1 MAGDKLSETLK
12 QLEQLKQKRNESLR
26 KAEIDPFKAANELG
40 IDITNLNPD
49 ELIELKAMA
58 ENLKDVAENFSNQ
71 IVNPDNQKSK
81 GVENISNKIK
91 SQDFATNKDKEVV
104 NKLMGDYINDE
115 QTKIAQGCF
124 HYDQQSCKGG
134 IIDAH
139 SLQKKGPLLRISELQ
154 NNQNLVVHFKRE
166 VGKKWH
172 AEPIAIKDASTFRG
186 FCHHHD
192 DIFSIIEQQSY
203 TGSDQQNFLHS
214 YRSFAYSYHNKRENY
229 AYLKNI
235 VDGVGGLENMLESC
249 VEALRSFGISKDNIP
264 ELTKKTEINAEQEE
278 ILKAERF
285 ETYKERLNNSL
296 SNNKYDDLEYF
307 TYELNHICPLICAS
321 WIKVHLEI
329 PGGFIIDCKGQIYNG
344 YPLLLTIFHTDQN
357 TSIVL
362 LARFKSDSI
371 TEQIFNQLRKLS
383 TEELEIKLTSL
394 LFEQVENFY
403 LAPAFWNYLPL
414 SEKEKIEN
422 DINEEK
428 QSFPNQSTFKA
439 SINIFDGMH
448 KITVTQS

>member
-1 MAGDKLSETLK
+1 MASDKLSETLK
-12 QLEQLKQKRNESLR
+12 QIEQLKQKRNESLLSA
-26 KAEIDPFKAANELG
+26 KIDPFKAASELG
-40 IDITNLNPD
+40 IDITNLNLD

-81 GVENISNKIK
+81 GVENISKKIK
-91 SQDFATNKDKEVV
+91 NQGFATDKDKEVV
-104 NKLMGDYINDE
+104 NKLMGNYINDE

-154 NNQNLVVHFKRE
+154 NNQNLVIHFKRE

-192 DIFSIIEQQSY
+192 DTFSIIEQQSY

-235 VDGVGGLENMLESC
+235 VNGVGGLENMLESC
-249 VEALRSFGISKDNIP
+249 VEALRSSGISEDNIP

-394 LFEQVENFY
+394 IFEQVENFY
-403 LAPAFWNYLPL
+403 LAPAFWNYLPQ

>member
-1 MAGDKLSETLK
+1 MASDKLSETLK
-12 QLEQLKQKRNESLR
+12 QIEQLKQKRNESLLSA
-26 KAEIDPFKAANELG
+26 KIDPFKAASELG
-40 IDITNLNPD
+40 IDITNLNLD

-81 GVENISNKIK
+81 GVENISKKIK
-91 SQDFATNKDKEVV
+91 NQGFATDKDKEVV
-104 NKLMGDYINDE
+104 NKLMGNYINDE

-154 NNQNLVVHFKRE
+154 NNQNLVIHFKRE

-192 DIFSIIEQQSY
+192 DTFSIIEQRSY

-235 VDGVGGLENMLESC
+235 VNGVGGLENMLESC
-249 VEALRSFGISKDNIP
+249 VEALRSSGISEDNIP

-383 TEELEIKLTSL
+383 TKELEIKLTSL
-394 LFEQVENFY
+394 IFEQVENFY
-403 LAPAFWNYLPL
+403 LAPAFWNYLPQ